1 MTELKLFEYEA
12 KQIARKAGL
21 PIPNG
26 ILVTKEEEI
35 PEALANL
42 KPPFVIK
49 GQVLAACRMKAGG
62 VLFAS
67 SKLDVELSARRL
79 LGANIHDELVSNIL
93 IEEKI
98 SSKRELYVGISVNR
112 EKRCY
117 LLLASTHGG
126 SDIEEVATRDPSK
139 IVRKNL
145 DPLTGLSQSGAE
157 TIGRTLGYSE
167 DRLQTLASTLA
178 RLHEVAAAYDA
189 ELVEANP
196 MIETPTGQFVLADLK
211 VIIDDNA
218 LFRHPEFSKRP
229 ERVEELTGTQLQ
241 AQRLNLSYEELHGNI
256 GVMGNGAGLV
266 MATLDLVAQ
275 YGGSPAD
282 FCDVGGGADTRRVE
296 SALEML
302 IESEQTDVVL
312 VNILGGI
319 TRCDE
324 VANGIVE
331 AKNRAG
337 EKKPL
342 VVRLVGTFE
351 DEGKKILKEA
361 SIPYGDSM
369 DESAQEAVRL
379 ARRN

>member
-126 SDIEEVATRDPSK
+126 PI
-139 IVRKNL
+139 
-145 DPLTGLSQSGAE
+145 
-157 TIGRTLGYSE
+157 
-167 DRLQTLASTLA
+167 
-178 RLHEVAAAYDA
+178 
-189 ELVEANP
+189 
-196 MIETPTGQFVLADLK
+196 
-211 VIIDDNA
+211 
-218 LFRHPEFSKRP
+218 
-229 ERVEELTGTQLQ
+229 
-241 AQRLNLSYEELHGNI
+241 
-256 GVMGNGAGLV
+256 
-266 MATLDLVAQ
+266 
-275 YGGSPAD
+275 
-282 FCDVGGGADTRRVE
+282 
-296 SALEML
+296 
-302 IESEQTDVVL
+302 
-312 VNILGGI
+312 
-319 TRCDE
+319 
-324 VANGIVE
+324 
-331 AKNRAG
+331 
-337 EKKPL
+337 
-342 VVRLVGTFE
+342 
-351 DEGKKILKEA
+351 
-361 SIPYGDSM
+361 
-369 DESAQEAVRL
+369 
-379 ARRN
+379 